1 MICAYRQ
8 ARRSYSPAL
17 PQFWAGYGIEGL
29 YRPLRTRSLLISADV
44 PKTIKGLR
52 SFIGTFKALS
62 KVVKGCSRIIGPLES
77 LTAGRP
83 SNEKISLSESALNC
97 FNAAKESL
105 KHTSTIHI
113 PRRSD
118 HLWIVTD
125 GAVKSSGIG
134 ATLYITKEDSN
145 RPQLAGFFSAKLK
158 QHQPRWL
165 PCEIEALAIASA
177 CNHFRPFIIQSLHQ
191 TRVLTDSSPC
201 VQAHGKL
208 IRGEFSTSSRVQT
221 FLTIVSNLNVSVKHV
236 SGASNIVSEFA
247 SRNAALCT

>member
-8 ARRSYSPAL
+8 ARRSYFPAL

-113 PRRSD
+113 PFTSQD
-118 HLWIVTD
+118 APITS
-125 GAVKSSGIG
+125 GSSQ
-134 ATLYITKEDSN
+134 TVPLSLRVLV
-145 RPQLAGFFSAKLK
+145 RPSISPK
-158 QHQPRWL
+158 R
-165 PCEIEALAIASA
+165 IAIAP
-177 CNHFRPFIIQSLHQ
+177 N
-191 TRVLTDSSPC
+191 
-201 VQAHGKL
+201 
-208 IRGEFSTSSRVQT
+208 
-221 FLTIVSNLNVSVKHV
+221 
-236 SGASNIVSEFA
+236 
-247 SRNAALCT
+247 